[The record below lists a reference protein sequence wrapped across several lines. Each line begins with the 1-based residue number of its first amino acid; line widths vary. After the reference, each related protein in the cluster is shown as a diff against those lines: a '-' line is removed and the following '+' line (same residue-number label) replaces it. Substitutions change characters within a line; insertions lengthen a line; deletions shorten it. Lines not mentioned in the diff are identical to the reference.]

1 MTTIL
6 IFPASRENRVL
17 DYARM
22 ISQSAF
28 PEEPLDSRDRKLIQ
42 AIYREGEK
50 GIGFNKLVG
59 STRGFASRS
68 TVAVRIERL
77 VRLGYLER
85 SAGNA
90 GPGKERP
97 VRLTFRC
104 FSFMLSVEKSV
115 DIAAKLRAELQS
127 IQGAKG
133 LGEEGLKKWY
143 DEFRERYN
151 ALFGLVG
158 TLAVFYGTSAAGDL
172 FLPLVVEDYKTLSAE
187 FMSLFRERPE
197 LLKSLR
203 GIIEGQAAS
212 KGVDLEE
219 IRKKT
224 RDELLGPVVYRF
236 REWGELEPESGRAE
250 SR

>member
-6 IFPASRENRVL
+6 IFSFALNHVL
-17 DYARM
+17 DYANM
-22 ISQSAF
+22 LSQGAF

-42 AIYREGEK
+42 TIYGEGEK

-59 STRGFASRS
+59 RTRGFASRS
-68 TVAVRIERL
+68 TVAVRTERL
-77 VRLGYLER
+77 MRLGYLER
-85 SAGNA
+85 REGSER
-90 GPGKERP
+90 PGKEKP

-104 FSFMLSVEKSV
+104 FSLMLTVEKSKE
-115 DIAAKLRAELQS
+115 IAAKLRSELQS
-127 IQGAKG
+127 MQKG
-133 LGEEGLKKWY
+133 ESPVEGELKRWY

-151 ALFGLVG
+151 TLFGMVG
-158 TLAVFYGTSAAGDL
+158 TMAVFYGTSAAGDL

-187 FMSLFRERPE
+187 FMTLFRERPE

-203 GIIEGQAAS
+203 GIIEGEAAS
-212 KGVDLEE
+212 RGADLEE

-224 RDELLGPVVYRF
+224 RDELLGAAVYRF
-236 REWGELEPESGRAE
+236 REWGEWEPEGGGAE